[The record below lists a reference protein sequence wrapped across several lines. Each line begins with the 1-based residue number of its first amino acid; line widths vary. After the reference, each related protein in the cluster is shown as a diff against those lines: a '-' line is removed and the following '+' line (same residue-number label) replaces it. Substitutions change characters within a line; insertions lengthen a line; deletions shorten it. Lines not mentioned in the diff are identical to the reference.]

1 MFKALKTSTKI
12 IIGILLLLFVIRLAL
27 PSIVK
32 QYVNKQLNE
41 LPGYT
46 GHVEDIDISLWRG
59 AYAIDQLTLKKL
71 SDTSSYPFLQIA
83 HCDLSVEWKSLWK
96 GKLVS
101 EIILDRPTIH
111 ILKETADLS
120 KEPSQEHWT
129 ETVNSLMPITINRLQ
144 VNQGTFKYLDRQ
156 ASPQVNLSMDSLQ
169 LTAYNLANADEQ
181 TELLPSTVTLT
192 GTSIGGGKLKAD
204 MKLNILKKMPDFDT
218 DMQLTDVNL
227 TSLNGFIE
235 AYGKFDVERGSL
247 NLYSELKLIDGSLDG
262 YAKPFI
268 TNLKVLNWEKDRK
281 EGGFLRAAKEAV
293 IGLFGKVVENPK
305 RETIATKVDIKG
317 NVNDPDTSS
326 WAAFLGILKN
336 AFIKAFNQGIEG
348 SLNQD

>member
-12 IIGILLLLFVIRLAL
+12 IIGIFLLLFVIRLAL

-32 QYVNKQLNE
+32 RYVNKQLNE

-46 GHVEDIDISLWRG
+46 GHVKDIDISLWRG

-83 HCDLSVEWKSLWK
+83 HCDLSIEWKSLWK

-101 EIILDRPTIH
+101 EIILDRPIVH

-156 ASPQVNLSMDSLQ
+156 ASPQVNLYMDSLQ

-181 TELLPSTVTLT
+181 SELLPSTVTLT
-192 GTSIGGGKLKAD
+192 GTSIGGGQLKAD
-204 MKLNILKKMPDFDT
+204 MKLNILKKMPDFDL
-218 DMQLTDVNL
+218 DM
-227 TSLNGFIE
+227 
-235 AYGKFDVERGSL
+235 
-247 NLYSELKLIDGSLDG
+247 
-262 YAKPFI
+262 
-268 TNLKVLNWEKDRK
+268 
-281 EGGFLRAAKEAV
+281 
-293 IGLFGKVVENPK
+293 
-305 RETIATKVDIKG
+305 
-317 NVNDPDTSS
+317 
-326 WAAFLGILKN
+326 
-336 AFIKAFNQGIEG
+336 
-348 SLNQD
+348 